1 MLFCP
6 RCRKLFH
13 DDGEIC
19 PFCGADLAHPP
30 DPRMG
35 TKVGS
40 YLLLDVLGRGGM
52 GKVYKA
58 EHVFIGRTFAVKVL
72 HPRFKD
78 YREYVERFLF
88 EARAAARIQHPNIVQ
103 ITDFGYTDDGI
114 PFFVMEYM
122 EGEELVELIDRDAP
136 LPVYRAVNI
145 LSQVASALAACHES
159 HIVHQDLKPEN
170 IFLVRK
176 KGRRQL
182 VHLQDDPLS
191 PFRLEYE
198 DTYEQVKILDF
209 GVAHLARIQTENTI
223 AGTPEYMAPEQAR
236 GIIGDFRSDIYSC
249 GVIFYEMITGE
260 LPFSGQNAEELFQKT
275 LLEPVVPPGIRFPH
289 LKLPPAVD
297 AFIERCLA
305 KNPDERYQ
313 NMDDF
318 LLALRSCFGNVF
330 YSRDLPSLLEKK
342 SDIPE
347 TLRHDL
353 KALFDSGKLDRAS
366 TVQKAR
372 VTRPPVPDID
382 PSLKADLSSL
392 FNKKKK

>member
-1 MLFCP
+1 MLFCA

-19 PFCGADLAHPP
+19 PFCGADLTHPP

-40 YLLLDVLGRGGM
+40 YLLIDVLGRGGM
-52 GKVYKA
+52 GRVYKA
-58 EHVFIGRTFAVKVL
+58 EHVFIGRAFAVKVL

-78 YREYVERFLF
+78 YPDYVERFLF

-122 EGEELVELIDRDAP
+122 QGEELVDLIDREAP
-136 LPVYRAVNI
+136 LPLYRAVNI
-145 LSQVASALAACHES
+145 LSQVASALAACHEA

-176 KGRRQL
+176 QGRRQL
-182 VHLQDDPLS
+182 VHLQDDPLA

-198 DTYEQVKILDF
+198 DTYDQVKILDF
-209 GVAHLARIQTENTI
+209 GVAHLARIQTEHTI
-223 AGTPEYMAPEQAR
+223 AGTPEYMAPEQSC
-236 GIIGDFRSDIYSC
+236 GVIGDFRSDIYSC

-260 LPFSGQNAEELFQKT
+260 LPFSAETAEELFQKT
-275 LLEPVVPPGIRFPH
+275 LLEPVALPSVRFPH
-289 LKLPPAVD
+289 LHLPTTVD
-297 AFIERCLA
+297 TFIERCLA
-305 KNPDERYQ
+305 KKPEERYQ

-318 LLALRSCFGNVF
+318 VLALRSCFGNVF
-330 YSRDLPSLLEKK
+330 YSRDLPSLLDQKP
-342 SDIPE
+342 DIPAS
-347 TLRHDL
+347 LRADL

-366 TVQKAR
+366 TIQKAR

-382 PSLKADLSSL
+382 PALKADLSDL
-392 FNKKKK
+392 FKKKK

>member
-1 MLFCP
+1 MLFCA

-13 DDGEIC
+13 ETEKSVLLRRGFD
-19 PFCGADLAHPP
+19 ASS

-58 EHVFIGRTFAVKVL
+58 EHVFIGRAFAVKVL
-72 HPRFKD
+72 HPKFKD

-88 EARAAARIQHPNIVQ
+88 EARAAAASSTEHRANYGFRLHGRRNSL
-103 ITDFGYTDDGI
+103 
-114 PFFVMEYM
+114 FVMEYM
-122 EGEELVELIDRDAP
+122 EGEELVDLIDRDAP
-136 LPVYRAVNI
+136 LPLYRAVNI
-145 LSQVASALAACHES
+145 LSQVASALAACHEA

-176 KGRRQL
+176 QGRRQL
-182 VHLQDDPLS
+182 VHLQDDPHA

-198 DTYEQVKILDF
+198 DSYDQVKILDF

-236 GIIGDFRSDIYSC
+236 GVIGDFRSDIYSC

-260 LPFSGQNAEELFQKT
+260 LPFAAETADELFQKT
-275 LLEPVVPPGIRFPH
+275 LLEPVVPPGVRFPK
-289 LKLPPAVD
+289 LKLPAAVD

-305 KNPDERYQ
+305 KDPAQRYQ

-318 LLALRSCFGNVF
+318 VLALRSCFGNVF
-330 YSRDLPSLLEKK
+330 YSRDLPSLLDKK
-342 SDIPE
+342 PDIPAS
-347 TLRHDL
+347 LRADL
-353 KALFDSGKLDRAS
+353 KALFDRANWS
-366 TVQKAR
+366 
-372 VTRPPVPDID
+372 I
-382 PSLKADLSSL
+382 
-392 FNKKKK
+392 